1 MNLQHVEQIE
11 SDTILNVLQYA
22 VGPSEISLKKAVL
35 FYKSNKGTLY
45 KYEEKACI
53 GIEVIGATKARIC
66 HIAVAPQYRHKGIA
80 LKMIKGVVTMH
91 QLTYVE
97 AETDNEAIEFY
108 KRIGFQVKSLG
119 EKYPGIERFHL
130 YFKNKTY

>member
-66 HIAVAPQYRHKGIA
+66 HIAVASKYRNHGIA
-80 LKMIKGVVTMH
+80 FQMVKEIIEMY
-91 QLTYVE
+91 QLTYIE
-97 AETDNEAIEFY
+97 AETDGEAVGFY
-108 KRIGFQVKSLG
+108 KGIGFQIESVG
-119 EKYPGIERFHL
+119 EKYPGIERFYCYL
-130 YFKNKTY
+130 EK